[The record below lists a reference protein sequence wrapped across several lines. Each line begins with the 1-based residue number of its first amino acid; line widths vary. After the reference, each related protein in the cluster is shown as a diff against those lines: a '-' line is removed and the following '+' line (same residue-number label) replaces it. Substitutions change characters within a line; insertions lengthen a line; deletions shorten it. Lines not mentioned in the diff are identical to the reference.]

1 MRTTVNRGNSKLSAE
16 IVAGGILEGRG
27 LKVNQLTA
35 TKVTHAQAKNPVS
48 ASSISSEQQ
57 RFSKKPGF
65 LRKCYASS
73 IAPIVAG
80 FLSFALPAQALQVV
94 VTPQNP
100 ELGDTLSVIIQVDG
114 NGGETPKV
122 SLQQKNYPAFP
133 MGNGRF
139 RALLPTTPVEKPGA
153 RVVQV
158 AGDGQVKKLSVQVR
172 DRNFPTQSIWLPPGK
187 DSEGTDAEFDRVDAF
202 KALVTPEKFWNGKLL
217 RPNSGEI
224 TTIYGV
230 RRYYNGVFAKD
241 YYHRGVDYAGGY
253 GSPIVAPAAGQ
264 VSLVG
269 RESQGFK
276 IHGNVVGIDH
286 GQGVASILMHLSRI
300 DVKEGD
306 FVKAG
311 QVIGAV
317 GSTGA
322 STGPHLHWGLYV
334 HGQSVDPVP
343 WRLQG
348 IE

>member
-1 MRTTVNRGNSKLSAE
+1 MIMSVSRGNGGLSAE
-16 IVAGGILEGRG
+16 IVTGLILRWRQ
-27 LKVNQLTA
+27 LKANKLT
-35 TKVTHAQAKNPVS
+35 
-48 ASSISSEQQ
+48 ASSI
-57 RFSKKPGF
+57 GG
-65 LRKCYASS
+65 
-73 IAPIVAG
+73 IVAG
-80 FLSFALPAQALQVV
+80 ILSFALPVQALQVV
-94 VTPQNP
+94 VTPANP
-100 ELGDTLSVIIQVDG
+100 QLGDTLSVIIQVDG

-133 MGNGRF
+133 IGNGRF
-139 RALLPTTPVEKPGA
+139 RALLPTTPLEKPGA
-153 RVVQV
+153 RLLQV
-158 AGDGQVKKLSVQVR
+158 AGDGQVQKLSVQVR

-202 KALVTPEKFWNGKLL
+202 KALVTPEKFWDGKLL

-230 RRYYNGVFAKD
+230 RRYYNGVFAQD
-241 YYHRGVDYAGGY
+241 YYHRGVDYAGAY
-253 GSPIVAPAAGQ
+253 GSPVVAPAAGR

-306 FVKAG
+306 VVKAG
-311 QVIGAV
+311 QVIGAL

-348 IE
+348 VE

>member
-1 MRTTVNRGNSKLSAE
+1 MIMSVSRGNGGLSAE
-16 IVAGGILEGRG
+16 IVTGRILRWRQ
-27 LKVNQLTA
+27 LKANKLT
-35 TKVTHAQAKNPVS
+35 
-48 ASSISSEQQ
+48 ASSI
-57 RFSKKPGF
+57 GG
-65 LRKCYASS
+65 
-73 IAPIVAG
+73 IVAG
-80 FLSFALPAQALQVV
+80 ILSFALPVQALQVV
-94 VTPQNP
+94 VTPANP
-100 ELGDTLSVIIQVDG
+100 QLGDTLSVIIQVDG

-133 MGNGRF
+133 IGNGRF
-139 RALLPTTPVEKPGA
+139 RALLPTTPLEKPGA
-153 RVVQV
+153 RLLQV
-158 AGDGQVKKLSVQVR
+158 AGDGQVQKLSVQVR
-172 DRNFPTQSIWLPPGK
+172 NRDFPTQSIWLPPGK

-202 KALVTPEKFWNGKLL
+202 KALVTPEKFWDGKLL

-230 RRYYNGVFAKD
+230 RRYYNGVFAQD
-241 YYHRGVDYAGGY
+241 YYHRGVDYAGAY
-253 GSPIVAPAAGQ
+253 GSPVVAPAAGR

-306 FVKAG
+306 VVKAG
-311 QVIGAV
+311 QVIGAL

-348 IE
+348 VE

>member
-1 MRTTVNRGNSKLSAE
+1 MIMSVSRGNGGLSAE
-16 IVAGGILEGRG
+16 IVTGLILRWRQ
-27 LKVNQLTA
+27 LKANKLT
-35 TKVTHAQAKNPVS
+35 
-48 ASSISSEQQ
+48 ASSI
-57 RFSKKPGF
+57 GG
-65 LRKCYASS
+65 
-73 IAPIVAG
+73 IVAG
-80 FLSFALPAQALQVV
+80 ILSFALPVQALQVV
-94 VTPQNP
+94 VTPANP
-100 ELGDTLSVIIQVDG
+100 QLGDTLSVIIQVDG

-133 MGNGRF
+133 IGNGRF
-139 RALLPTTPVEKPGA
+139 RALLPTTPLEKPGA
-153 RVVQV
+153 RLLQV
-158 AGDGQVKKLSVQVR
+158 AGDGQVQKLNVQVR
-172 DRNFPTQSIWLPPGK
+172 DRDFPTQSIWLPPGK
-187 DSEGTDAEFDRVDAF
+187 DTEGTDAEFDRVDAF
-202 KALVTPEKFWNGKLL
+202 KALVTPEKFWDGKLL

-230 RRYYNGVFAKD
+230 RRYYNGVFAQD
-241 YYHRGVDYAGGY
+241 YYHRGVDYAGAY
-253 GSPIVAPAAGQ
+253 GSPVVAPAAGR

-306 FVKAG
+306 VVKAG

-348 IE
+348 VE